1 MHCYAMYC
9 AGSRSGEAGHEAM
22 NISKDLVA
30 ASAAPL
36 VLAIL
41 ADGDSYGYA
50 IIKRVGGLSDGHLQW
65 TDGMLYPVLH
75 RLERLGY
82 VEARWATAES
92 GRRRRYYRITRAGRA
107 HLKAQ
112 RRQWQV
118 VDATLRGIW
127 MEFSLAPDAGHAPTR
142 MGLEP
147 TW

>member
-1 MHCYAMYC
+1 MD
-9 AGSRSGEAGHEAM
+9 
-22 NISKDLVA
+22 ISKDLVA

-50 IIKRVGGLSDGHLQW
+50 IIKRVGELSGGHLRW

-82 VEARWATAES
+82 VEARWAKSES
-92 GRRRRYYRITRAGRA
+92 GRRRRYYRITKAGQAR
-107 HLKAQ
+107 LEAQ

-118 VDATLRGIW
+118 VDATLREIW
-127 MEFSLAPDAGHAPTR
+127 MAASSLPVEWPPLPHRRVEAAC
-142 MGLEP
+142 
-147 TW
+147 